1 MTVADAL
8 VRSLRR
14 LGVQHVFGLP
24 GSTEGPLLDALEAP
38 GGPEYILGL
47 HENVVAA
54 MADGYARASGRLGV
68 VSLHT
73 SVGTGNAVSQILNA
87 SVDRS
92 PVLALIGHKD
102 ARLNNRDGFCTVE
115 DLPGVLRPFAKWS
128 REVTDA
134 AQAVEDLER
143 AARLAVT
150 TPRGPVALVV
160 TEDKARAP
168 WPDGDDGAP
177 VATPGPGTS
186 LEGAVGRYRP
196 SREGVQAAAR
206 MLSAAQRPVIIAGDG
221 VAWTDAADLLGE
233 VARAYGCA
241 VLQEP
246 RRSAARMN
254 CSTDDPSY
262 CGEYSAQHPAAEAA
276 DLVLAV
282 GARIFVE
289 FEPMP
294 SSELPAGAAF
304 IHIHEDATELG
315 KRYVPDLA
323 LVATAREAL
332 ADLLEAAGAAS
343 SRRSEP
349 PEWVEELRTRFV
361 GRRETAE
368 PALEPD
374 QPLTVAAASRVL
386 DAELPADVILFDEGV
401 RSSRVLMQHFSV
413 PADRAYHRNTG
424 GAIGWGLPAAIGAQL
439 ACPDRPVALFVG
451 DGSAL
456 LTIQA
461 LWTAARYQVPVTVF
475 IANNRG
481 YQAVQAAVVKHRSG
495 ARLAGAAV
503 GAAIDEPAPDFVRLA
518 EGFGVGAV
526 SVRTADQL
534 RRAVTGISRTSGGR
548 GPGRAVP
555 TVIELVLSEEEVV
568 GSGGPIPG

>member
-8 VRSLRR
+8 VRALGR
-14 LGVQHVFGLP
+14 LGVKHIFGLP

-38 GGPEYILGL
+38 GGPQYMLGL

-73 SVGTGNAVSQILNA
+73 SVGTGNSVSQVLNA

-115 DLPGVLRPFAKWS
+115 DLPGMLRPFTKWS
-128 REVTDA
+128 REVSDPC
-134 AQAVEDLER
+134 QAVEDLER
-143 AARLAVT
+143 AARLAT
-150 TPRGPVALVV
+150 TSPRGPVALTI
-160 TEDKARAP
+160 TEDKARVVL
-168 WPDGDDGAP
+168 DGGAGDG
-177 VATPGPGTS
+177 
-186 LEGAVGRYRP
+186 GADEPASGSGRFGGYRP
-196 SREGVQAAAR
+196 HREGVLAAAR
-206 MLSAAQRPVIIAGDG
+206 ALSAAQRPLIIAGDG
-221 VAWTDAADLLGE
+221 VSWTGAGELLGQ
-233 VARAYGCA
+233 VAQAYGCA

-254 CSTDDPSY
+254 CSTADPSF
-262 CGEYSAQHPAAEAA
+262 CGEYTGNHPAARTA

-294 SSELPAGAAF
+294 ASELPEDAFF

-315 KRYVPDLA
+315 KRYLPDLG

-332 ADLLEAAGAAS
+332 EDLLDAAGPADD
-343 SRRSEP
+343 RPSEP
-349 PEWVEELRTRFV
+349 PTWVAELRAGFLQ
-361 GRRETAE
+361 RREDIAPRPSPGDE
-368 PALEPD
+368 LS
-374 QPLTVAAASRVL
+374 VAAASRIL
-386 DAELPADVILFDEGV
+386 DQELPADVVLFDEGV

-413 PADRAYHRNTG
+413 PASRAYHRNTG
-424 GAIGWGLPAAIGAQL
+424 GAIGWGLPAAIGAQI

-461 LWTAARYQVPVTVF
+461 LWTAAAYRVPVTVF

-481 YQAVQAAVVKHRSG
+481 YQAVQAAVEKHRGPGHQGGSP
-495 ARLAGAAV
+495 AAV
-503 GAAIDEPAPDFVRLA
+503 GAVIDEPAPDFVRLA
-518 EGFGVGAV
+518 EGFGVGGC
-526 SVRTADQL
+526 SVRTGEEL
-534 RRAVTGISRTSGGR
+534 RRVLKEIDWRSDSASGGR
-548 GPGRAVP
+548 RAP
-555 TVIELVLSEEEVV
+555 RVIELVLSTGELV
-568 GSGGPIPG
+568 GAGAAPAG